1 MDWIGLLD
9 WTSTKGEE
17 GLPTFDFHLLTSD
30 FRFPIF
36 RFFIQISDFRFFF
49 LIPTSIFQL
58 LISNSE
64 RLKYFNF
71 ISCGSLRALLTQER
85 FNLTSNWL
93 HLFNIHWRSHYP
105 ADNAIGLQYY
115 LSAGQRFYP
124 VVDSAIQLLNNRALI
139 FSY

>member
-9 WTSTKGEE
+9 WTSKGEE

-85 FNLTSNWL
+85 FNPTSNWL
-93 HLFNIHWRSHYP
+93 HLFNIHWISHYP
-105 ADNAIGLQYY
+105 ADNAIGFCTTY
-115 LSAGQRFYP
+115 LLDSDLSGGQCYP
-124 VVDSAIQLLNNRALI
+124 TFQQPGTDL
-139 FSY
+139 